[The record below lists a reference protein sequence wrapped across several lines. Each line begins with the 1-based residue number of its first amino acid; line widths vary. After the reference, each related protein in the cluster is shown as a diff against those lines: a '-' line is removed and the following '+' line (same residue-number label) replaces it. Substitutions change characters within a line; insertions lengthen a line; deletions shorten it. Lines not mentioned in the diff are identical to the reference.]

1 MSRIQRNA
9 AWSLLCVSLLT
20 ACADNNDADLR
31 AFMDEVKSRP
41 KGRIDPLPTIQT
53 VAPFAYQASTMRS
66 PFEPPVVVR
75 KLARAAG
82 GPKVRPDLNRV
93 KQYLEQYPISQLA
106 MVGTLAQASTQFG
119 LVQDGEGVVHR
130 VRRGD
135 YMGTDHG
142 KVLSVADGSIELIEI
157 VSDGTGGWVERARTV
172 SLKSAEAQ

>member
-1 MSRIQRNA
+1 MNRITRSA
-9 AWSLLCVSLLT
+9 AFGLLSALLLT
-20 ACADNNDADLR
+20 GCGNDDFSDLQ

-41 KGRIDPLPTIQT
+41 KGRIEPLPTIQT

-75 KLARAAG
+75 KVARAAG
-82 GPKVRPDLNRV
+82 GPKVEPDANRV
-93 KQYLEQYPISQLA
+93 KQYLEQFPIGQLA
-106 MVGTLAQASTQFG
+106 MVGTLAQSNTQYG
-119 LVQDGEGVVHR
+119 LIQDAEGVVHR

-142 KVLSVADGSIELIEI
+142 KVLSVAEGAIELIEI

-172 SLKSAEAQ
+172 SLKGAE